1 MPIINKTS
9 LVQHSA
15 ESMYELVKNIED
27 YPQFLPWC
35 EDSSFSPQDD
45 GSIIATVNVVF
56 KGIPFAFTTINF
68 NDPPHKITMKLSKGP
83 FKAMHGYWKFIK
95 IDKYSCKVNFFLD
108 YSFSNF
114 IIEKTTGYVFG
125 EISQSLMDSFIK
137 QADKIE

>member
-83 FKAMHGYWKFIK
+83 FKAMYGYWEFIK
-95 IDKYSCKVNFFLD
+95 INKNSCKVNFFLD

-114 IIEKTTGYVFG
+114 IIEKTTGFVFG
-125 EISQSLMDSFIK
+125 EISQSLMDSFIR